1 VRAIESESPRTS
13 TAGQPDRKERI
24 LTAAAELVS
33 KSGYHSVSMGDIGAA
48 AGVTGP
54 AIYRHF
60 GSKSALL
67 VALFDRA
74 IDRLMQEAH
83 DIEGERADPE
93 TTLLAL
99 VVSHV
104 RFVVVDR
111 SVAQVYYSEIQSLPE
126 NDRQRLRRRQRLYLE
141 EWVHILAELRPD
153 LNDGEARAVVHA
165 AIGAIQSTLFH
176 AQGPSGARLDEL
188 LVQAAEAVLG
198 IAGSHPSRR

>member
-1 VRAIESESPRTS
+1 MRAVKSDGSPTS
-13 TAGQPDRKERI
+13 ASRDRKERI

-33 KSGYHSVSMGDIGAA
+33 KSGYHAVSMGDIGAA

-74 IDRLMQEAH
+74 IDRLVQEAH
-83 DIEGERADPE
+83 DIERGGADPE
-93 TTLLAL
+93 TALLAL
-99 VVSHV
+99 VVSQV

-126 NDRQRLRRRQRLYLE
+126 SDRRRLRRKQRLYLE

-153 LNDGEARAVVHA
+153 LDDGQARAVVHA

-176 AQGPSGARLDEL
+176 AQGPSGGRLDAL
-188 LVQAAEAVLG
+188 LVKAAEAVLASPTSG
-198 IAGSHPSRR
+198 ETGTIE